1 MGAKRPF
8 RTGDRVRCI
17 DALGYEKDKGKGV
30 RLTHGN
36 IYTVLGWDGDSLIH
50 VLWDNGEEGEN
61 YATRFELVEETP
73 HDRHKIA
80 SDGLSTDYYK
90 LPTHASE
97 LRHLISHKG
106 MSFARGNVFKACYR
120 LGEKAGVDALYDIN
134 KIIFFAEEMKEMIER
149 GEVV

>member
-1 MGAKRPF
+1 MDANNCTNCIHAK
-8 RTGDRVRCI
+8 VSY
-17 DALGYEKDKGKGV
+17 YEKPC
-30 RLTHGN
+30 
-36 IYTVLGWDGDSLIH
+36 LGCLGFDRWVSATEDGADQ
-50 VLWDNGEEGEN
+50 
-61 YATRFELVEETP
+61 P
-73 HDRHKIA
+73 HDRPKIA

-90 LPTHASE
+90 LPAHAQE

-134 KIIFFAEEMKEMIER
+134 KIIFFAEEMKEMIEW